1 METENLQPQQ
11 TNSKQWYD
19 NKFLL
24 IVLFFLL
31 PPLGIYGMVKRKT
44 ATWKKVLYII
54 PSSFMILYIPALIY
68 TTFFIDNYKEGI
80 DSYNKKDYK
89 NADYFLRMVKPD
101 DVHYKD
107 ALAKIAIL
115 KPKIDSVELE
125 KRQKEIAE
133 SNKKEVEPNKLTP
146 EEIQTLKD
154 FQTKWSE
161 KIVKDWQGD
170 YFKNSSVSKSGD
182 TIKFELIKIAS
193 TGNWQSSAE
202 MNREIYQKEYDS
214 LLKQNFNNKYNLL
227 KTKVVIIPDSGQQKI
242 NEALAD
248 RKRQIKVQFSAW
260 DGSHRELKRL
270 VKSAMNDPS
279 SFEHVNTTYKD
290 KGDYIIVQMSFRGKN
305 AFGATVLNGVT
316 AKADLNGNILSVSKF

>member
-1 METENLQPQQ
+1 METENLQTNPA
-11 TNSKQWYD
+11 NSKQWYD
-19 NKFLL
+19 NKILL
-24 IVLFFLL
+24 IVLFFLF
-31 PPLGIYGMVKRKT
+31 PPMGIYGMLKYKT
-44 ATWKKVLYII
+44 SIWKKVIYIL
-54 PSSFMILYIPALIY
+54 PSAFLLLLFPTAIIAS
-68 TTFFIDNYKEGI
+68 FFIDNYKEGM
-80 DSYNKKDYK
+80 DSYNKRDYK
-89 NADYFLRMVKPD
+89 NADYFLRRVKPD
-101 DVHYKD
+101 DAHYKD
-107 ALAKIAIL
+107 ALAQIAIL
-115 KPKIDSVELE
+115 KPKIDSIELE
-125 KRQKEIAE
+125 ERQKEIAK

-146 EEIQTLKD
+146 EEIKTLKD

-161 KIVKDWQGD
+161 NIVKDWKGD

-182 TIKFELIKIAS
+182 TIKFELIKVAS

-227 KTKVVIIPDSGQQKI
+227 KTKIIIIPDSGQQKI

-305 AFGATVLNGVT
+305 AFGATVLNAVT